1 VLLHLPVLAVV
12 ISLLGAYLM
21 PLIYHYKR
29 NLAPLVAVGVSGV
42 AACFSAAVAL
52 YVSRHGAF
60 SYLLGMWSMPW
71 GIEVYVDRMSAFMML
86 VISSITFFVMVY
98 AMEDACHELSEPPR
112 RWYWTLNLLL
122 LASMMGVVMAGD
134 LFNLFV
140 FVEIS
145 SVAACGTISVKG
157 DRRAV
162 EATFRYLVLSTLGSG
177 ALLLSIALL
186 YMVTGNL
193 NMAYISGEMQKAA
206 FLYPKNLYAALTF
219 MVVGF
224 GVKSALFPLHSWLPD
239 AHSAAPAPSSAV
251 LSGLVVKIYIFALF
265 RVLDRVFGPVI
276 ASIPVETVVLF
287 MATMAVMIGSVLAMG
302 QKELKR
308 MLAYST
314 VAQVGYVFLGLA
326 LGADRAVAGGM
337 MHILTHALMKSTL
350 FMAAGAVFCKTGKK
364 NVSDLAGLGPRM
376 PVTMGV
382 FSLAA
387 ASMIGVPLLGGFVS
401 KWYLALGA
409 TDAGKS
415 FYALIVVLSSFLTAL
430 YFIPP
435 VISAFFGKPSDDLA
449 EKAVDE
455 APAFMLVPMVVLAV
469 ALLGIGLFPS
479 LVLGLLGYRG

>member
-1 VLLHLPVLAVV
+1 MLHLPVLAVV
-12 ISLLGAYLM
+12 ISLLGAYLI
-21 PLIYHYKR
+21 PLIYHFRR
-29 NLAPLVAVGVSGV
+29 NLASVVAVGISGL
-42 AACFSAAVAL
+42 ALCFSAATAV
-52 YVSRHGAF
+52 YVSRYGAF
-60 SYLLGMWSMPW
+60 SYLLGMWSIPW

-86 VISSITFFVMVY
+86 VISSITFLVMLY
-98 AMEDACHELSEPPR
+98 AMEDVRHELTEAPR
-112 RWYWTLNLLL
+112 KWYWTLNLLL

-145 SVAACGTISVKG
+145 SIAACGTISVKG

-193 NMAYISGEMQKAA
+193 NMTYISGEIQKAA

-265 RVLDRVFGPVI
+265 QVLSRVFGPVI
-276 ASIPVETVVLF
+276 AGIPVETVVLL
-287 MATMAVMIGSVLAMG
+287 MATMAVVLGSVLAMG

-314 VAQVGYVFLGLA
+314 VAQVGYVFMGLA

-337 MHILTHALMKSTL
+337 MHILTHALMKSSL
-350 FMAAGAVFCKTGKK
+350 FLAAGSVLYKTGKK
-364 NVSDLAGLGPRM
+364 NITDLAGLGPRM

-415 FYALIVVLSSFLTAL
+415 FYALIIIVSSFLTAL
-430 YFIPP
+430 YFLPP
-435 VISAFFGKPSDDLA
+435 VISAFFGKQPDDSVG
-449 EKAVDE
+449 KGIDE
-455 APAFMLVPMVVLAV
+455 APAVMLVPMVILSI
-469 ALLGIGLFPS
+469 ALLGVGLFPS